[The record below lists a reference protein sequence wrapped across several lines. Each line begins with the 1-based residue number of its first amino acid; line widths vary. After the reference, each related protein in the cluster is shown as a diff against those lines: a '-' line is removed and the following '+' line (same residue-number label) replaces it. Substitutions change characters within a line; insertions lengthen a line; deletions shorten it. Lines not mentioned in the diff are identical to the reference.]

1 MDRVFRWGSGD
12 SIPCDII
19 LSVTGEETAGV
30 LINLV
35 DDREGRPADDDG
47 RLVNTFSDRI
57 KIQGRLQH

>member
-1 MDRVFRWGSGD
+1 M
-12 SIPCDII
+12 
-19 LSVTGEETAGV
+19 TGEETAGV

-57 KIQGRLQH
+57 KIQEGCSTLN